1 MVGAWVDEARRRR
14 LVNVAVQSA
23 CAADETSVDGAFT
36 SNYPQFQTG
45 RQLCLEFDV
54 SLIIF

>member
-1 MVGAWVDEARRRR
+1 
-14 LVNVAVQSA
+14 VAVQSA

-45 RQLCLEFDV
+45 RQLRLEFDV